1 MRLPRQPVADD
12 PSLPEG
18 PREGEEPLFSRPA
31 EASPFGKGDDRLDVT
46 CSTEFKARVSR
57 VARLKGHAT
66 SSAWARSVLEHQLL
80 RDEDEIDRIVTAT
93 GGDNKWRNR

>member
-1 MRLPRQPVADD
+1 MGRSRQPEADD
-12 PSLPEG
+12 RGLAEVPGYSK
-18 PREGEEPLFSRPA
+18 EPLFSRPA
-31 EASPFGKGDDRLDVT
+31 QPSPFGKSDDRLDVT

-57 VARLKGHAT
+57 VALLKGHAT